1 MKFQK
6 KQKKKYGLLGKDFDK
21 VQNYK
26 EAFKCF
32 QKTNE
37 LVKVSLEY
45 KQLNPKIYQEEIL
58 ELINSYSKTKK
69 ISWKNYHQKLKF
81 QPVFLVGFPRSGTT
95 LLDTILSHILI
106 LQP

>member
-1 MKFQK
+1 MIMKFQK
-6 KQKKKYGLLGKDFDK
+6 KQKTNKYGLLGKDFDK

-45 KQLNPKIYQEEIL
+45 KQFNPKIYQKEIL
-58 ELINSYSKTKK
+58 ELINSYSKAKK
-69 ISWKNYHQKLKF
+69 IL
-81 QPVFLVGFPRSGTT
+81 G
-95 LLDTILSHILI
+95 
-106 LQP
+106 